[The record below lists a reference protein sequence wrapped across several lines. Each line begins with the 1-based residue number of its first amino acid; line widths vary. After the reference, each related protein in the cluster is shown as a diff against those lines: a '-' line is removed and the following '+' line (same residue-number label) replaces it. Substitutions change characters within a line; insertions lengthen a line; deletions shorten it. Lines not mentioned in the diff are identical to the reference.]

1 MSMCLRTTSTQ
12 ALRLVRPPSL
22 RLSLPPHLPLF
33 FVLPSWRLLSLL
45 LRCWSFHSLFLL
57 LPVSAAV
64 WLTRLAA
71 PRAPTAGKLAC
82 FNQII
87 ARFGGEEES
96 RFIAVGD
103 GLEEAEISE
112 ELDLPFHQIDQL
124 ADLKRLDAQI
134 DARLRYHGL
143 DPAASS
149 S

>member
-12 ALRLVRPPSL
+12 ALRLVRPPSVSPSL
-22 RLSLPPHLPLF
+22 HTFLYSLSCPRG
-33 FVLPSWRLLSLL
+33 VLLSLL

-64 WLTRLAA
+64 WLTLLAA

>member
-1 MSMCLRTTSTQ
+1 MAFAI
-12 ALRLVRPPSL
+12 ALA
-22 RLSLPPHLPLF
+22 
-33 FVLPSWRLLSLL
+33 SLL
-45 LRCWSFHSLFLL
+45 EFSLSLFLL

-64 WLTRLAA
+64 WLTLLAA

>member
-1 MSMCLRTTSTQ
+1 M
-12 ALRLVRPPSL
+12 
-22 RLSLPPHLPLF
+22 
-33 FVLPSWRLLSLL
+33 
-45 LRCWSFHSLFLL
+45 
-57 LPVSAAV
+57 
-64 WLTRLAA
+64 
-71 PRAPTAGKLAC
+71 
-82 FNQII
+82 
-87 ARFGGEEES
+87 
-96 RFIAVGD
+96 GD